1 MQAQVNIY
9 RYLVLGLSIL
19 NLREN
24 KEKWYVSEVWMYP
37 RYGCIRLVCSRWVSV
52 LCRVQVSLGCISP
65 VPRQIQT
72 FVTFEGCLIILL
84 YVLLYIKDNDKTS
97 STYNSIIRH
106 PLIPFFGSI
115 VPLLHW
121 IFHI

>member
-37 RYGCIRLVCSRWVSV
+37 AGMQPVGFGPMPSTGLAGMYQSCSQTDPNIRNIRRVSDN
-52 LCRVQVSLGCISP
+52 
-65 VPRQIQT
+65 T
-72 FVTFEGCLIILL
+72 IICTTI
-84 YVLLYIKDNDKTS
+84 Y
-97 STYNSIIRH
+97 
-106 PLIPFFGSI
+106 
-115 VPLLHW
+115 
-121 IFHI
+121 